1 MVTQSRHVK
10 CLKQFYLHFLIFLCP
25 CRISS
30 LDNIKCPVRI
40 ISTRVHDP
48 TSLLR
53 ADTSAIN
60 QPEFGEWEGEA
71 LPAHGKNIHPWA
83 HNNSGFISSEQFSPP
98 PSSDLFSS
106 GQSFKC
112 QFIFL
117 GAVDEHVQLTFH
129 YFRLYT
135 TQWSW
140 QNISSLRC
148 EHEDHVTAHVLVGS
162 RMSKIYD
169 FCGRELPPPL
179 MSTKNLLT
187 IDYIV
192 KSFGR
197 DYGFGLE
204 YRFLQDYGQQPKEAI
219 KNPNQSCSFTFN
231 GTVKTWGKLWSPN
244 HPGFYPR
251 NLDCQ
256 YVFHGREGQIVLIN
270 FEYFDVE
277 GFGQCE
283 DSTHSDFVLF
293 SNYRTMD
300 RTNRRYCGGLRPP
313 RSAIASESNYF
324 RMQFSTNDIF
334 DGTGFYAH
342 YQFLDEQSSQKKA
355 KFTTNTNGGENVRGT
370 YTFLVEIILLCLF
383 IYL

>member
-1 MVTQSRHVK
+1 MVTQSHHVK
-10 CLKQFYLHFLIFLCP
+10 CPKQVYVLFLLFFYPRGIWL
-25 CRISS
+25 

-53 ADTSAIN
+53 ADSN

-71 LPAHGKNIHPWA
+71 LPTHGKNIHPWA
-83 HNNSGFISSEQFSPP
+83 HNNSGFISSEQFSPA

-135 TQWSW
+135 IQWSW

-192 KSFGR
+192 KSFGNGR
-197 DYGFGLE
+197 TREKPSIHLDYDNHEYEDYGFGLE

-231 GTVKTWGKLWSPN
+231 GTVKSWGKLWDLGSAKTQLTAIT
-244 HPGFYPR
+244 FYS
-251 NLDCQ
+251 
-256 YVFHGREGQIVLIN
+256 VTTGRWTAPIAATVA
-270 FEYFDVE
+270 
-277 GFGQCE
+277 
-283 DSTHSDFVLF
+283 DFVLLDPL
-293 SNYRTMD
+293 SPKAHRKRQNLQRTQMAVKMLED
-300 RTNRRYCGGLRPP
+300 R
-313 RSAIASESNYF
+313 
-324 RMQFSTNDIF
+324 
-334 DGTGFYAH
+334 
-342 YQFLDEQSSQKKA
+342 
-355 KFTTNTNGGENVRGT
+355 
-370 YTFLVEIILLCLF
+370 
-383 IYL
+383 